1 MSKLRHD
8 LNRDTH
14 ALAPH
19 RPADRRAQSVND
31 IPHAGRLRKYDVA
44 ALRPDLSIMTGS
56 HRAPATALFEDACSA
71 FARGT
76 LIPTVRGPVAI
87 EDLLPGDYV
96 ETAHGSEAVT
106 WIGATTYAPHSQAD
120 GETTLTGLTRI
131 TADAFGLGH
140 PTMDLL
146 LGPGARLVVRNAR
159 LHGLIGKDSVLAPVS
174 DYVDG
179 DRFLSVRPAGP
190 VQLYHVMLRN
200 HTTFRIG
207 GIEVE
212 SYHPGKAIMQLTG
225 PNRRALFL
233 SLFPNLGQLEDF
245 GQVTMTRT
253 TRDVVESLIDS

>member
-1 MSKLRHD
+1 MSQPRHD
-8 LNRDTH
+8 LDT
-14 ALAPH
+14 ATLPPGLS
-19 RPADRRAQSVND
+19 RTADRRPRSD
-31 IPHAGRLRKYDVA
+31 DEIPRAGRLRKYDIA
-44 ALRPDLSIMTGS
+44 ALRPDLSIVTGS
-56 HRAPATALFEDACSA
+56 HRAPATGLFEDTCSA

-106 WIGATTYAPHSQAD
+106 WIGATTYAPPVLAD
-120 GETTLTGLTRI
+120 TETTLTGLTRI

-140 PTMDLL
+140 PAMDLL

-179 DRFLSVRPAGP
+179 DRFLSVRPAGA

-212 SYHPGKAIMQLTG
+212 SYHPGKAITQLTG
-225 PNRRALFL
+225 RNRRALFL